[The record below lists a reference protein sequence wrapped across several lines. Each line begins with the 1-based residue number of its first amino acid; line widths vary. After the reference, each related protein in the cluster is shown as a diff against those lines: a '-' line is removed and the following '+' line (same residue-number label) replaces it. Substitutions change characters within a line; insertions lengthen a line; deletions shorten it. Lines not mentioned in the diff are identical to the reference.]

1 MSDPSTPANSGEEKK
16 PAKKKARAKKPKPK
30 PKPKPEETDSPFDLP
45 PIPEEAKTPAE
56 PGAEPLEVIPKGE
69 GEAELAG
76 ATSLQFTIIA
86 GDGDEYGPRSLED
99 VQRWIR
105 TGRANALTLVRTHPD
120 ARWQP
125 LGQIPEL
132 APLLEGTGLAA
143 RRPGKVTAIAGMTL
157 AGGLIAL
164 AWPVVMG
171 FASGGIFLCCL
182 FPCLLFSLVS
192 GILIT
197 LQGARLFGRN
207 AAAALPRTGTSATLL
222 ICGVFACNPVSLILG
237 ILTHVFLRNDAVIDY
252 LQKTSGGK

>member
-16 PAKKKARAKKPKPK
+16 RAKKKARAKKPKPK
-30 PKPKPEETDSPFDLP
+30 PKPKETDSPFDLP
-45 PIPEEAKTPAE
+45 PIPEEAKTAAE
-56 PGAEPLEVIPKGE
+56 PEAEPLEVIPE

-105 TGRANALTLVRTHPD
+105 TGRANACTLVRTRPD

-132 APLLEGTGLAA
+132 APLLEGTGLAV
-143 RRPGKVTAIAGMTL
+143 RRPGRVTAIAGMTL

-182 FPCLLFSLVS
+182 FPCLLYSLVS

-197 LQGARLFGRN
+197 IQGVKLLGRN
-207 AAAALPRTGTSATLL
+207 AAAALPRTDTAATLQ
-222 ICGVFACNPVSLILG
+222 ICGVFACNPIGLILG
-237 ILTHVFLRNDAVIDY
+237 ILTHVFLRNDAVIDH

>member
-30 PKPKPEETDSPFDLP
+30 PKETDSPFDLP

-56 PGAEPLEVIPKGE
+56 PEAEPLEVMPEGE
-69 GEAELAG
+69 GDAELAG
-76 ATSLQFTIIA
+76 ATSLQFTIIG

-105 TGRANALTLVRTHPD
+105 TGRANALTLVRTRPD

-132 APLLEGTGLAA
+132 APLLEGADLAT
-143 RRPGKVTAIAGMTL
+143 RRPGMVTVIAVMTL
-157 AGGLIAL
+157 TGGLIAL
-164 AWPVVMG
+164 GWPLLMS
-171 FASGGIFLCCL
+171 FATSGIYLCCL
-182 FPCLLFSLVS
+182 FPCLLYSLIS

-197 LQGARLFGRN
+197 IQGVKLLGRN
-207 AAAALPRTGTSATLL
+207 AATALPRTGTAATLL
-222 ICGVFACNPVSLILG
+222 ICGILACNPISLILG
-237 ILTHVFLRNDAVIDY
+237 ILTHVFLRNDAVASYI
-252 LQKTSGGK
+252 QETSKGK

>member
-16 PAKKKARAKKPKPK
+16 PAKKKARAKKS
-30 PKPKPEETDSPFDLP
+30 KPKPEETDSPFDLP

-56 PGAEPLEVIPKGE
+56 PEVEPLEVMPEGE
-69 GEAELAG
+69 GDAELAG
-76 ATSLQFTIIA
+76 ATSLQFTIIG

-99 VQRWIR
+99 VRRWIA
-105 TGRANALTLVRTHPD
+105 TGRANARTLVRTRPD

-143 RRPGKVTAIAGMTL
+143 RRPGMVTAIAGMTL

-164 AWPVVMG
+164 GWPLLMG
-171 FASGGIFLCCL
+171 FATSGIYLCCL
-182 FPCLLFSLVS
+182 FPCLLYSLIS
-192 GILIT
+192 GILVTI
-197 LQGARLFGRN
+197 QGVKLLGRN
-207 AAAALPRTGTSATLL
+207 ADAALPRTGTSATLQ
-222 ICGVFACNPVSLILG
+222 IFGVFACNPVSLILG
-237 ILTHVFLRNDAVIDY
+237 ILTHVFLHNDAVIDY

>member
-16 PAKKKARAKKPKPK
+16 RAKKKARAKKPKPK
-30 PKPKPEETDSPFDLP
+30 PKETDSPFDLP

-56 PGAEPLEVIPKGE
+56 PEAEPLEVIPKGE

-105 TGRANALTLVRTHPD
+105 TGRANARTLVRTRPD

-132 APLLEGTGLAA
+132 APLLEGTGRAV
-143 RRPGKVTAIAGMTL
+143 RRPGRVTAIAGMTL

-182 FPCLLFSLVS
+182 FPCLLYSLVS

-197 LQGARLFGRN
+197 IQGVKLLGRN
-207 AAAALPRTGTSATLL
+207 AAAALPRTGTSATLQ
-222 ICGVFACNPVSLILG
+222 ICGIFACNPIGLILG

-252 LQKTSGGK
+252 LQKTSGEK

>member
-1 MSDPSTPANSGEEKK
+1 MSKKPSKANSGGKKK
-16 PAKKKARAKKPKPK
+16 PAKKKAHPKKPKAK
-30 PKPKPEETDSPFDLP
+30 AEETESPFELP
-45 PIPEEAKTPAE
+45 PIPEEAKTAAE
-56 PGAEPLEVIPKGE
+56 PEAKPLEVMPEGE

-76 ATSLQFTIIA
+76 ATPLQFTIIG
-86 GDGDEYGPRSLED
+86 GDGDEYGPRSVED

-105 TGRANALTLVRTHPD
+105 TGRANAHTLVRTRPD

-132 APLLEGTGLAA
+132 APLLAGTGSAV
-143 RRPGKVTAIAGMTL
+143 RRPGRVNAIAGMTL

-182 FPCLLFSLVS
+182 FPCLLYSLVS

-197 LQGARLFGRN
+197 IQGVKLLGRN
-207 AAAALPRTGTSATLL
+207 AAAALPRTGTSATLQ
-222 ICGVFACNPVSLILG
+222 ICGVFACNPIGLILG